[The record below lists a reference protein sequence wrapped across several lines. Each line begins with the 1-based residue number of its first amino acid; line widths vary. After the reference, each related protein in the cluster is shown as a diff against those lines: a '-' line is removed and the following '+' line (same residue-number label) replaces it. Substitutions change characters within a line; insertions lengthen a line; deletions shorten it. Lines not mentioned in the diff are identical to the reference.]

1 MLIFLLVVAV
11 QCNLSGQPYWMMTD
25 DAPDPRDVFWRNVG
39 ADRLTI
45 ESRKILVQCVLLLG
59 ILAWGTIA
67 TYINR
72 FTLKTLGSI
81 PLGLSPS
88 VVQGKP
94 IQIRIHVTT
103 EPLLELTP
111 SYSDCPF
118 SGYLPA
124 LVVSLILLWLP
135 NLFFM
140 LGTASS
146 LLQLSNVLISFLIS
160 LQLASPQHLDSNASH
175 SLQIVCTSRQF
186 CILLWNT

>member
-1 MLIFLLVVAV
+1 MIHRLFLMLIFLLVVAV
-11 QCNLSGQPYWMMTD
+11 QCNLSGQPIWMMTD

-94 IQIRIHVTT
+94 IQTRIHVTT
-103 EPLLELTP
+103 KPVLELTT
-111 SYSDCPF
+111 SYFWLYFSRLSASTCCLSDFARRP
-118 SGYLPA
+118 
-124 LVVSLILLWLP
+124 VSFNCQMP
-135 NLFFM
+135 
-140 LGTASS
+140 
-146 LLQLSNVLISFLIS
+146 
-160 LQLASPQHLDSNASH
+160 
-175 SLQIVCTSRQF
+175 
-186 CILLWNT
+186 

>member
-67 TYINR
+67 TCIKG
-72 FTLKTLGSI
+72 FTLKTLGSF

-94 IQIRIHVTT
+94 IQTRIHVTT
-103 EPLLELTP
+103 KPVLELTTSYFWLYFSRLSASTCCLSDFALAPESIFHVRYGVQSP
-111 SYSDCPF
+111 STVKCLDFISY
-118 SGYLPA
+118 
-124 LVVSLILLWLP
+124 
-135 NLFFM
+135 FF
-140 LGTASS
+140 TTCIA
-146 LLQLSNVLISFLIS
+146 
-160 LQLASPQHLDSNASH
+160 A
-175 SLQIVCTSRQF
+175 TS
-186 CILLWNT
+186 